1 MRSKP
6 ASRIRSRAATNDP
19 TTSVDGYYKLLDLAA
34 PFTGTADDV
43 SKAYKRASLRLHPDK
58 IVQRGGTVT
67 EADRARFQ
75 CLSRAHDVLSDPE
88 KRKLYDYF
96 GLDVDAQDEVQSRAT
111 ASATRQ
117 RLLRGRG
124 GTYSVP
130 WSSSRND

>member
-1 MRSKP
+1 MDTRRW
-6 ASRIRSRAATNDP
+6 AR
-19 TTSVDGYYKLLDLAA
+19 L
-34 PFTGTADDV
+34 
-43 SKAYKRASLRLHPDK
+43 LHPDK